1 MKKSHRK
8 DVIIARVIFAVVLL
22 LLIALIVGAVIM
34 IRGHMAEKSAQESQ
48 GVIVTE
54 NSQEQQP
61 VVDTQT
67 SEPEITTDPVVQT
80 TTGVNLRKEPN
91 TECEVLTVLDQGTML
106 ELIGEEDGW
115 AVVDYQG
122 QIGYVKIE
130 YLQEM
135 QFAKWETF
143 LLYRVL

>member
-67 SEPEITTDPVVQT
+67 SEPEITTEDTQAPNPVVQT

-115 AVVDYQG
+115 VVVDYQG

-130 YLQEM
+130 YLQEVM
-135 QFAKWETF
+135 
-143 LLYRVL
+143 

>member
-67 SEPEITTDPVVQT
+67 SEPEITTEDTQAPNPVVQT
-80 TTGVNLRKEPN
+80 TTGGNLRKEPN

-130 YLQEM
+130 YLQEIM
-135 QFAKWETF
+135 
-143 LLYRVL
+143 

>member
-34 IRGHMAEKSAQESQ
+34 IRGHMAERSAQESQ

-67 SEPEITTDPVVQT
+67 SEPEITTEDTQAPNPVVQT

-130 YLQEM
+130 YLQEVM
-135 QFAKWETF
+135 
-143 LLYRVL
+143 

>member
-67 SEPEITTDPVVQT
+67 SEPEITTEDTQALNPVVQT

-115 AVVDYQG
+115 AVVDYRG

-130 YLQEM
+130 YLQEVM
-135 QFAKWETF
+135 
-143 LLYRVL
+143 

>member
-8 DVIIARVIFAVVLL
+8 DVIIARVIFAVALL

-67 SEPEITTDPVVQT
+67 SEPEITTEDTQAPNPVVQT

-130 YLQEM
+130 YLQEVM
-135 QFAKWETF
+135 
-143 LLYRVL
+143 

>member
-54 NSQEQQP
+54 NSQEQQL

-67 SEPEITTDPVVQT
+67 SEPEITTEDTQAPNPVVQT

-91 TECEVLTVLDQGTML
+91 TECEVVTVLDQGTML

-130 YLQEM
+130 YLQEVM
-135 QFAKWETF
+135 
-143 LLYRVL
+143 

>member
-34 IRGHMAEKSAQESQ
+34 IRGHMAEKNAQESQ

-67 SEPEITTDPVVQT
+67 SEPEITTEDTQAPNPVVQT

-130 YLQEM
+130 YLQEVM
-135 QFAKWETF
+135 
-143 LLYRVL
+143 

>member
-8 DVIIARVIFAVVLL
+8 DDIIARVIFDVVLL

-67 SEPEITTDPVVQT
+67 SEPEITTEDTQALNPVVQT

-130 YLQEM
+130 YLQEVM
-135 QFAKWETF
+135 
-143 LLYRVL
+143 

>member
-22 LLIALIVGAVIM
+22 VLIALIVGAVIL

-48 GVIVTE
+48 SAIVTE
-54 NSQEQQP
+54 DSQEQQP
-61 VVDTQT
+61 VVDTQAV
-67 SEPEITTDPVVQT
+67 EPEITTEDTQEPEPNPVVQT

-91 TECEVLTVLDQGTML
+91 TECEVLTILEQGTML

-122 QIGYVKIE
+122 QIGYVKSE
-130 YLQEM
+130 YLQEVM
-135 QFAKWETF
+135 
-143 LLYRVL
+143 

>member
-61 VVDTQT
+61 VVDTRT
-67 SEPEITTDPVVQT
+67 SEPEITTEDTQALNPVVQT

-130 YLQEM
+130 YLQEVM
-135 QFAKWETF
+135 
-143 LLYRVL
+143 

>member
-34 IRGHMAEKSAQESQ
+34 IRGHMAEKNAQESQ

-67 SEPEITTDPVVQT
+67 SEPEITTEDTQALNPVVQT

-130 YLQEM
+130 YLQEVM
-135 QFAKWETF
+135 
-143 LLYRVL
+143 

>member
-54 NSQEQQP
+54 NSQEQQL

-67 SEPEITTDPVVQT
+67 SEPEITTEDTQALNPVVQT

-130 YLQEM
+130 YLQEVM
-135 QFAKWETF
+135 
-143 LLYRVL
+143 

>member
-34 IRGHMAEKSAQESQ
+34 IRGHMAEKRAQESQ

-67 SEPEITTDPVVQT
+67 SEPEITTEDTQALNPVVQT

-130 YLQEM
+130 YLQEVM
-135 QFAKWETF
+135 
-143 LLYRVL
+143 

>member
-67 SEPEITTDPVVQT
+67 SEPEITTEDTQAPNPVVQT
-80 TTGVNLRKEPN
+80 RTGVNLRKEPN

-130 YLQEM
+130 YLQEIM
-135 QFAKWETF
+135 
-143 LLYRVL
+143 

>member
-54 NSQEQQP
+54 NSQAQQP

-67 SEPEITTDPVVQT
+67 SEPEITTEDTQAPNPVVQT

-130 YLQEM
+130 YLQEIM
-135 QFAKWETF
+135 
-143 LLYRVL
+143 

>member
-67 SEPEITTDPVVQT
+67 SEPEITTEDTQAPNPVVQT

-130 YLQEM
+130 YLQEG
-135 QFAKWETF
+135 
-143 LLYRVL
+143 R

>member
-8 DVIIARVIFAVVLL
+8 DVIIARIIFAVVLL
-22 LLIALIVGAVIM
+22 VLIALIVGAVIL

-48 GVIVTE
+48 SAIVTE
-54 NSQEQQP
+54 DSQEQQP
-61 VVDTQT
+61 VVDTQAV
-67 SEPEITTDPVVQT
+67 EPEITTEDTQEPEPNPVVQT

-91 TECEVLTVLDQGTML
+91 TECEVLTILEQGTML

-122 QIGYVKIE
+122 QIGYVKSE
-130 YLQEM
+130 YLQEVM
-135 QFAKWETF
+135 
-143 LLYRVL
+143 

>member
-61 VVDTQT
+61 VADTQT
-67 SEPEITTDPVVQT
+67 SEPEITTEDTQALNPVVQT

-130 YLQEM
+130 YLQEVM
-135 QFAKWETF
+135 
-143 LLYRVL
+143 

>member
-22 LLIALIVGAVIM
+22 VLIALIVGAVIL
-34 IRGHMAEKSAQESQ
+34 IRGHMTEKSAQESQ
-48 GVIVTE
+48 STIVTE

-61 VVDTQT
+61 VVDTQAV
-67 SEPEITTDPVVQT
+67 ELEITTEDTQEPEPNPVVQT

-91 TECEVLTVLDQGTML
+91 TECEVLTILDQGTML

-122 QIGYVKIE
+122 QIGYVKSE
-130 YLQEM
+130 YLQEVM
-135 QFAKWETF
+135 
-143 LLYRVL
+143 

>member
-61 VVDTQT
+61 VADTQT
-67 SEPEITTDPVVQT
+67 SEPELTTEDTQALNPVVQT

-130 YLQEM
+130 YLQEVM
-135 QFAKWETF
+135 
-143 LLYRVL
+143 

>member
-48 GVIVTE
+48 STIVTE

-67 SEPEITTDPVVQT
+67 SEPEITTEDTQALNPVVQT

-130 YLQEM
+130 YLQEVM
-135 QFAKWETF
+135 
-143 LLYRVL
+143 

>member
-8 DVIIARVIFAVVLL
+8 DVIIARVIFAVALL

-34 IRGHMAEKSAQESQ
+34 IRRHMAEKSAQESQ

-67 SEPEITTDPVVQT
+67 SEPEITTEDTQALNPVVQT

-130 YLQEM
+130 YLQEGM
-135 QFAKWETF
+135 
-143 LLYRVL
+143 

>member
-67 SEPEITTDPVVQT
+67 SEPEITTEDTQALNPVVQT

-130 YLQEM
+130 YLQEIM
-135 QFAKWETF
+135 
-143 LLYRVL
+143 

>member
-67 SEPEITTDPVVQT
+67 SEPEITTEDTQAPNTVVQT

-130 YLQEM
+130 YLQEVM
-135 QFAKWETF
+135 
-143 LLYRVL
+143 

>member
-34 IRGHMAEKSAQESQ
+34 IRGHMAVKSAQESQ

-67 SEPEITTDPVVQT
+67 SEPEITTEDTQAPNPVVQT

-130 YLQEM
+130 YLQEIM
-135 QFAKWETF
+135 
-143 LLYRVL
+143 

>member
-67 SEPEITTDPVVQT
+67 SEPEITTEDTQAPNPVVQT

-130 YLQEM
+130 YLQEIM
-135 QFAKWETF
+135 
-143 LLYRVL
+143 

>member
-67 SEPEITTDPVVQT
+67 SEPEITTEDTQALNPVVQT

-122 QIGYVKIE
+122 QIGYVKSE
-130 YLQEM
+130 YVQ
-135 QFAKWETF
+135 
-143 LLYRVL
+143 

>member
-22 LLIALIVGAVIM
+22 VLIALIVGAVIL

-48 GVIVTE
+48 STIVTE

-61 VVDTQT
+61 VVDTQAV
-67 SEPEITTDPVVQT
+67 EPEITTEDTQEPEPNPVVQT

-91 TECEVLTVLDQGTML
+91 TECEVLTILDQGTML

-122 QIGYVKIE
+122 QIGYVKSE
-130 YLQEM
+130 YLQEVM
-135 QFAKWETF
+135 
-143 LLYRVL
+143 

>member
-67 SEPEITTDPVVQT
+67 SEPEITTEDTQALNPVVQT

-115 AVVDYQG
+115 AVVD
-122 QIGYVKIE
+122 
-130 YLQEM
+130 
-135 QFAKWETF
+135 
-143 LLYRVL
+143 

>member
-67 SEPEITTDPVVQT
+67 SEPEITTEDTQALNPVVQT

-115 AVVDYQG
+115 AAVDYQG

-130 YLQEM
+130 YLQEVM
-135 QFAKWETF
+135 
-143 LLYRVL
+143 

>member
-8 DVIIARVIFAVVLL
+8 DVILARVIFAIVLL
-22 LLIALIVGAVIM
+22 LLIALIAGAVIL

-48 GVIVTE
+48 SEMMTE

-61 VVDTQT
+61 VTDTQT
-67 SEPEITTDPVVQT
+67 AEPEITTEDTQEPEPNPVVQT

-91 TECEVLTVLDQGTML
+91 TECEVLTILEQGTML

-130 YLQEM
+130 YLQEVM
-135 QFAKWETF
+135 
-143 LLYRVL
+143 

>member
-67 SEPEITTDPVVQT
+67 SEPEITTEDTQAPNPVVQT

-122 QIGYVKIE
+122 QIGYVKSE
-130 YLQEM
+130 YVQ
-135 QFAKWETF
+135 
-143 LLYRVL
+143 

>member
-67 SEPEITTDPVVQT
+67 SEPEITTEDTQASNPVVQT

-130 YLQEM
+130 YLQEIM
-135 QFAKWETF
+135 
-143 LLYRVL
+143 

>member
-8 DVIIARVIFAVVLL
+8 DVIIARVIFAVGLL

-67 SEPEITTDPVVQT
+67 SEPEITTEDTQAPNPVVQT

-130 YLQEM
+130 YLQEVM
-135 QFAKWETF
+135 
-143 LLYRVL
+143 

>member
-8 DVIIARVIFAVVLL
+8 DVIIARVIFAVALL

-67 SEPEITTDPVVQT
+67 SEPEITTEDTQALNPVVQT

-130 YLQEM
+130 YLQEVM
-135 QFAKWETF
+135 
-143 LLYRVL
+143 

>member
-8 DVIIARVIFAVVLL
+8 DVIIARVIFAVALL
-22 LLIALIVGAVIM
+22 LLIALIVGAVIT

-67 SEPEITTDPVVQT
+67 SEPEITTEDTQAPNPVVQT

-130 YLQEM
+130 YLQEIM
-135 QFAKWETF
+135 
-143 LLYRVL
+143 

>member
-67 SEPEITTDPVVQT
+67 SEPEITTEDTQAPNPVVQT

-91 TECEVLTVLDQGTML
+91 TECEVLTGLDQGTML

-130 YLQEM
+130 YLQEVM
-135 QFAKWETF
+135 
-143 LLYRVL
+143 

>member
-67 SEPEITTDPVVQT
+67 SEPEITTEDAQAPNPVVQT

-130 YLQEM
+130 YLQEIM
-135 QFAKWETF
+135 
-143 LLYRVL
+143 

>member
-8 DVIIARVIFAVVLL
+8 DVIIARVIFAVALL

-48 GVIVTE
+48 STIVTE

-67 SEPEITTDPVVQT
+67 SEPEITTEDTQAPNPVVQT

-130 YLQEM
+130 YLQEVM
-135 QFAKWETF
+135 
-143 LLYRVL
+143 

>member
-67 SEPEITTDPVVQT
+67 SEPEITTEDTQAPNPVVQT

-122 QIGYVKIE
+122 QIGSVKIE
-130 YLQEM
+130 YLQEIM
-135 QFAKWETF
+135 
-143 LLYRVL
+143 